1 MSDLNPNYLSNS
13 NGNGTGNSI
22 HTVSKTPTMISP
34 PSPSAISKPN
44 FGPSAP
50 EDQPVRNVNGP
61 TVSSSENDNEKLTNS
76 PTRTFNS
83 RKLSTSSQRDKD
95 GFTPLRVYESRD
107 AQNKKMPESQVANNI
122 QPAKAIAKG
131 MIKPE
136 DGEKKLNKFSYHFF
150 SPEIT
155 MFRKLAFKM
164 LIGTV
169 VITVLLMWM
178 CLPFYWGSLWKS
190 NKYTDK
196 LTVRIID
203 RDGGEIGQT
212 VTQGLLAQTNLRYFV
227 TSPSELP
234 DIPSIEDDIVNEGAW
249 AAIVINT
256 DATTNLNQAR
266 LNGNAGYNGSSAID
280 VFYAQSRME
289 TAVNSY
295 LLPYMQQALGGIL
308 GQYNARS
315 VAQFLQSN
323 ANNAAAITA
332 LASAPSTVSNPVW
345 YTLMNL
351 RPYDQPV
358 AQAITLV
365 GLIYMLIFSFIITMS
380 NNAVREIIAPFLTT
394 KAYLTY
400 RIVMPLCLYFVVSFF
415 FAMVSLP
422 FKVHFGAHFTYAGG
436 FFLWWFTCLLGMAA
450 LGLSTE
456 FMITI
461 LGPRFIAFFLIPL
474 IIANVSVVSLPHELQ
489 PWIYRYGVAMPFYNA
504 SRVVRTIIFNT
515 KNDIGK
521 NLGILLA
528 WVVVNIITITVTT
541 WLFRRKSVNEHNKE
555 VGENEMDNVEEP

>member
-1 MSDLNPNYLSNS
+1 MTSA
-13 NGNGTGNSI
+13 
-22 HTVSKTPTMISP
+22 P
-34 PSPSAISKPN
+34 PSPSAINKPN

-50 EDQPVRNVNGP
+50 EDQPLRNVNGP
-61 TVSSSENDNEKLTNS
+61 TTTTSNDNEKIADLSNS

-107 AQNKKMPESQVANNI
+107 AHNRKMPEAQVANNVG
-122 QPAKAIAKG
+122 PAKAIAAG

-136 DGEKKLNKFSYHFF
+136 DGEKKLEKFKYSFF
-150 SPEIT
+150 SPEIA

-164 LIGTV
+164 IIGTV
-169 VITVLLMWM
+169 VITILVMWM
-178 CLPFYWGSLWKS
+178 TLPFYWGSLWKS
-190 NKYTDK
+190 NRYTDK

-227 TSPSELP
+227 TSPSEFP

-249 AAIVINT
+249 ASIVINT
-256 DATTNLNQAR
+256 GATTNLNQAR
-266 LNGNAGYNGSSAID
+266 LNGNASYNGSSAID
-280 VFYAQSRME
+280 VFYAQARME

-315 VAQFLQSN
+315 AAQYLQAN
-323 ANNAAAITA
+323 ANNATAINA
-332 LASAPSTVSNPVW
+332 LAAAPTTVSNPVW
-345 YTLMNL
+345 YTLFNL
-351 RPYDQPV
+351 RPYNQPV

-394 KAYLTY
+394 RAYLIY
-400 RIVMPLCLYFVVSFF
+400 RIVAPLCLYFVISFF
-415 FAMVSLP
+415 FAMINLP
-422 FKVHFGAHFTYAGG
+422 FKIHFGAHFTYAGG
-436 FFLWWFTCLLGMAA
+436 FFLWWFTLFLGMGAV
-450 LGLSTE
+450 GLSTE

-461 LGPRFIAFFLIPL
+461 LGPRFIAFFLLPL

-504 SRVVRTIIFNT
+504 SRVVRTIIFDT
-515 KNDIGK
+515 KNDIAE

-528 WVVVNIITITVTT
+528 WIAVNIITITLTT
-541 WLFRRKSVNEHNKE
+541 WLFRRKSVNQHNKE
-555 VGENEMDNVEEP
+555 VGENELDSLERVDEA